1 MHDVPTLNTLLAVAR
16 LQVHQVPLD
25 IHFAGT
31 AGLADDRQS
40 NGRGREADLPLAAI
54 ACSADGVDDRLQQQY
69 PWIVGVEPVHLLLQR
84 DSFMLD
90 WPIKPHI
97 SQDDTQILM
106 ADLNQHFHQD
116 DMLFVTGHSGQWYL
130 LLEYAPDIRS
140 YLPEEVA
147 GRLVDGFHLQGPGAS
162 KWQRILN
169 EIQMLLF
176 SHPVNQ
182 RREQQGHA
190 AVNSLWLFGSGQLP
204 KADRVNA
211 VTLVGDSPLAK
222 GLAMLHGA
230 KCHPLSINMATL
242 GHHDALVYADSRPE
256 IDRWLTMAHQALK
269 ARKLESL
276 SLMLGHAG
284 LTYHFELKPFDV
296 WKFWRKSRP
305 WSTYLA

>member
-1 MHDVPTLNTLLAVAR
+1 MSALNALLAVAQ
-16 LQVHQVPLD
+16 LKVHQAPLD
-25 IHFAGT
+25 IRFAGA
-31 AGLADDRQS
+31 AGLSGDRQS
-40 NGRGREADLPLAAI
+40 SDHGRQADLPLAAI
-54 ACSADGVDDRLQQQY
+54 ACSADGMDDQLQQQY

-97 SQDDTQILM
+97 SQDDTQVLM
-106 ADLNQHFHQD
+106 TDLNQHFHED

-130 LLEYAPDIRS
+130 LLKSAPDFRS

-147 GRLVDGFHLQGPGAS
+147 GRLVDDFQLRGAGAL

-182 RREQQGHA
+182 RREQQGYA
-190 AVNSLWLFGSGQLP
+190 AVNSLWLCGSGRLP
-204 KADRVNA
+204 KADSVNA

-230 KCHPLSINMATL
+230 ECHPLSINMAAL
-242 GHHDALVYADSRPE
+242 GHHDALVYADSSPE

-276 SLMLGHAG
+276 SLILGHAG
-284 LTYHFELKPFDV
+284 LAYCFELKPLDI